1 MRGLNWRSL
10 LAVIAVMCLLQVQ
23 VASMAAQG
31 MGGLKGDEDD
41 EETPE
46 TELVS
51 LEDAGL
57 ISDTEYESPQFGYVV
72 EWTEDWVLDDYF
84 DNPDEGLQP
93 VMTNPETEQDFL
105 YLIWTE
111 GSSDYGY
118 IYIIGQTASRGGPDA
133 DVEEWTD
140 PDYIASQWPEDD
152 WEAEVVLDEES
163 RDRGSVVYAL
173 TDADGALYY
182 TIYLSIELDGG
193 EMIYITFSTSEASFE
208 DAFEHVSEDIEIDGE
223 PIFTLYDWDDI
234 EAEL

>member
-1 MRGLNWRSL
+1 MRGLNIRGL
-10 LAVIAVMCLLQVQ
+10 LAFIAVLCLLQFQ
-23 VASMAAQG
+23 VAPMAAQG
-31 MGGLKGDEDD
+31 TGGLKGNDE

-46 TELVS
+46 TELAS

-57 ISDTEYESPQFGYVV
+57 ISDTEYESPQFGYEV
-72 EWTEDWVLDDYF
+72 EWTDDWVLDDYY

-93 VMTNPETEQDFL
+93 VMTDPENEQDRL

-111 GSSDYGY
+111 GSADYGF
-118 IYIIGQTASRGGPDA
+118 ITIIGQTASRGGPDA

-140 PDYIASQWPEDD
+140 RDYIEGQWPEDE
-152 WEAEVVLDEES
+152 WEVDVVLEEEG
-163 RDRGSVVYAL
+163 RDRGSVVYSLVSAEG
-173 TDADGALYY
+173 DQYY

-208 DAFEHVSEDIEIDGE
+208 DAFEHVSEDIEIDGD

-234 EAEL
+234 EDAL